1 MPGRTLDVL
10 FLSGFAGLVLLV
22 CSILSGAAAIS
33 SLLESPSVTDSISD
47 ISARKM
53 SPRH

>member
-1 MPGRTLDVL
+1 MPGRTFNMLL
-10 FLSGFAGLVLLV
+10 LSGIAGLFLLV
-22 CSILSGAAAIS
+22 CAVFGGAYLSG
-33 SLLESPSVTDSISD
+33 LFDRPMPVDGISD